1 MVDKQILAVI
11 AVDRATVG
19 GGAPIFYARDKE
31 ELSEL
36 AMLISRV
43 FGAAA
48 HDLNNDVMIIV
59 KH

>member
-1 MVDKQILAVI
+1 MDKQILAVC
-11 AVDRATVG
+11 AMDKAKVS
-19 GGAPIFYARDKE
+19 GGAPIFYAADQD

-36 AMLISRV
+36 AMLISRI

-48 HDLNNDVMIIV
+48 HDLHNGVFIIV